1 MSDINDNII
10 SRKWQA
16 RCSKLPADVREKL
29 DGLENSSPSE
39 YQLQVIK
46 RSRAY
51 PEIGDIFKINP
62 IENLEFFGIVLNN
75 HINNINGDDLL
86 LVLIFKQNIDISK
99 SLADGVSEDDL
110 LIPPQIVGQEYWS
123 RGYFFNA
130 GKFDKPLDI
139 ADRGFYSVGKGKFF
153 DEFGNE
159 LAKPP
164 RLLGTFGVATI
175 TGVAK
180 KIRQELIIMG
190 GKYASGG

>member
-29 DGLENSSPSE
+29 GRLENSPPSE

-46 RSRAY
+46 RSRTY

-62 IENLEFFGIVLNN
+62 IENLDLFGIVLNN
-75 HINNINGDDLL
+75 HISNINGDDLL

-99 SLADGVSEDDL
+99 SLADEVSEDDL
-110 LIPPQIVGQEYWS
+110 LIPPQIVGQEYRS
-123 RGYFFNA
+123 RGYFYNV
-130 GKFDKPLDI
+130 GKYDKPLDI
-139 ADRGFYSVGKGKFF
+139 ADCGFYSVGKGRFF

-159 LAKPP
+159 LAKQP

-180 KIRQELIIMG
+180 KIRRELIIMG
-190 GKYASGG
+190 GLYNV

>member
-10 SRKWQA
+10 SRKW
-16 RCSKLPADVREKL
+16 RERISRLPADVTEKL
-29 DGLENSSPSE
+29 DRLENSSPSE

-62 IENLEFFGIVLNN
+62 VNDLELFGIVLNN

-86 LVLIFKQNIDISK
+86 LVLIFRQNTDISK

-110 LIPPQIVGQEYWS
+110 LIPPQIVGREYWS
-123 RGYFFNA
+123 RGYFFNVD
-130 GKFDKPLDI
+130 KLDKPFDI
-139 ADRGFYSVGKGKFF
+139 ADRGFYSVGKGKLF

-180 KIRQELIIMG
+180 KIRQELIITG
-190 GKYASGG
+190 GL

>member
-10 SRKWQA
+10 SRKWQE
-16 RCSKLPADVREKL
+16 RCSKLPAEVREKL

-51 PEIGDIFKINP
+51 PEIGDIFKIKP
-62 IENLEFFGIVLNN
+62 IADLELFGIVLNN
-75 HINNINGDDLL
+75 HVSNINGDDLL

-99 SLADGVSEDDL
+99 SLADGVSEDAL

-123 RGYFFNA
+123 RGYFYNV
-130 GKFDKPLDI
+130 GKYDKPLVI
-139 ADRGFYSVGKGKFF
+139 ADYGFYSVGKGRFF

-159 LAKPP
+159 LSKQP

-180 KIRQELIIMG
+180 KIRQELIITG
-190 GKYASGG
+190 GKNANGG